1 MPVPALEAYAVRT
14 ISSALL
20 QMPRGVT
27 VLPGDV
33 ARAVAAGGA
42 AEMLPQPL
50 PWNLPPVGLAW
61 LKGAWSTNVSLLLVA
76 LAGYL
81 LCLFGARIITRTEIA
96 RVKEL
101 LRPQAPVAI

>member
-1 MPVPALEAYAVRT
+1 ML
-14 ISSALL
+14 ALL
-20 QMPRGVT
+20 FMP
-27 VLPGDV
+27 
-33 ARAVAAGGA
+33 
-42 AEMLPQPL
+42 
-50 PWNLPPVGLAW
+50 LAW